1 MDYFIQLTDIPWFGI
16 LIATL
21 TVWSVTWKGIAL
33 WNAARS
39 NQLGWYIAL
48 LFVNTLGILELAY
61 LLFFKKKS

>member
-1 MDYFIQLTDIPWFGI
+1 MDYFIQMTDIPWFGI
-16 LIATL
+16 LIAIL

-61 LLFFKKKS
+61 LIFFKKKS